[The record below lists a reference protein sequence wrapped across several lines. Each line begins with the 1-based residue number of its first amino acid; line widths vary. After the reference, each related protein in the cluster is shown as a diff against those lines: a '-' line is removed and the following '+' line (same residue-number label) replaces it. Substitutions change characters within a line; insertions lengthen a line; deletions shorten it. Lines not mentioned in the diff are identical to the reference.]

1 MSGLHRFK
9 LLGIFL
15 VSVGFLAI
23 LDGCPLLEF
32 LDLHV
37 CASLSQNL
45 EQRCHEQ
52 IKDLR
57 PPKHFLYYDDGEVK
71 LAHPNWYRRELNL
84 RHQEGAHFQVPSQYH
99 EAICQIH

>member
-1 MSGLHRFK
+1 MTIQISFFNINKYYDVIFVNAKTMSGLHRFK

-57 PPKHFLYYDDGEVK
+57 PPKHFLYYDDGGHIYTK
-71 LAHPNWYRRELNL
+71 K
-84 RHQEGAHFQVPSQYH
+84 HFFR
-99 EAICQIH
+99 